1 MLMSLVFGAELG
13 LPASRLIE
21 LASFSFFTDVGNLGL
36 RDETLEHAGK
46 LSESEHADVA
56 AARKWSQRF
65 PFVRLS
71 DQPGAVA
78 WAVVVAE
85 QDIDW
90 GHRER
95 PGSLGADANVG
106 LMGSLVA
113 MSRAFETLTT
123 ATTSREAMTRD
134 QALELMTTKAAHR
147 FRPELLP
154 LFAKFIKRQSAR
166 PLG

>member
-1 MLMSLVFGAELG
+1 
-13 LPASRLIE
+13 LIE
-21 LASFSFFTDVGNLGL
+21 LASYAFFTDVGNLGL
-36 RDETLEHAGK
+36 KDETIEHAGK
-46 LSESEHADVA
+46 LREDEQADVA
-56 AARKWSQRF
+56 AAKKWSQRF
-65 PFVRLS
+65 PFVRQG
-71 DQPGAVA
+71 DQPNAVA

-85 QDIDW
+85 QDVDW

-95 PGSLGADANVG
+95 PGALGADANVG

-123 ATTSREAMTRD
+123 ATSTREAMTRD